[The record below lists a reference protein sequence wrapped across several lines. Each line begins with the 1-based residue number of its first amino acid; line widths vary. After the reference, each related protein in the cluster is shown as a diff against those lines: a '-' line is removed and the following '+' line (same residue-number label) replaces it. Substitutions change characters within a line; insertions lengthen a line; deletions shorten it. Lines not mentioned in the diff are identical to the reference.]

1 MFGALIIEER
11 PSVHLVRFFPIGN
24 ADTCLI
30 ELENG
35 RRALFDF
42 ADMASKNDTDDKRCD
57 LEKELRECLD
67 GDKEIDVVAFT
78 HFDADHCN
86 RAKDVFYLEHA
97 AKYQDDNRIKMKTMW
112 VPASAV
118 LEVGSTGQA
127 RTLRA
132 EARHRFIEGKGI
144 RVFSRPDALDDFLR
158 ERNIDPAKRRNL
170 ISDAGN
176 LCPEFQIDED
186 GVEFFVHSPFAEHC
200 DDQVIIRNDSALFM
214 QATFKVDD
222 RLTRLILSADVGY
235 EVIDD
240 IVRLSRYYKNDDR
253 LLWDINNV
261 PHHSSYNS
269 LGADKGKN
277 ETEPA
282 DRLKWLYEE
291 QGQTGALLVS
301 TSWTIPSEDTVQ
313 PPHRQAANYYKRVA
327 REMSGQFIATM
338 AHPTEAKPKQLV
350 IEIGRAGYTVRKVPS
365 GAPAIVS
372 GAAPRAGR

>member
-1 MFGALIIEER
+1 MHLI
-11 PSVHLVRFFPIGN
+11 RFFPIGN

-42 ADMASKNDTDDKRCD
+42 ADMRVAGSADDKRCD
-57 LEKELRECLD
+57 LEEELRKCID

-78 HFDADHCN
+78 HLDGDHCN

-97 AKYQDDNRIKMKTMW
+97 AKYQDESRIKIKTMW
-112 VPASAV
+112 VPASAI

-144 RVFSRPDALDDFLR
+144 RVFSRPDTLDAFLI
-158 ERNIDPAKRRNL
+158 ERGIDPAKRRNL

-176 LCPEFQIDED
+176 LCPEFQLSVD

-200 DDQVIIRNDSALFM
+200 DDDQVIVRNDAALFM
-214 QATFKVDD
+214 QATFQAGE

-240 IVRLSRYYKNDDR
+240 IIRLTRHYGNDDR
-253 LLWDINNV
+253 LLWDINNI

-269 LGADKGKN
+269 LGPEKGED
-277 ETEPA
+277 ETVPP

-291 QGQTGALLVS
+291 QGQKGALLVS
-301 TSWTIPSEDTVQ
+301 TSLPIPAEDTLQ
-313 PPHRQAANYYKRVA
+313 PPHRQAANYYKRIA
-327 REMSGQFIATM
+327 NALSGQFIATM
-338 AHPTEAKPKQLV
+338 AHPSVAKPRPLV
-350 IEIGRAGYTVRKVPS
+350 IEIGKSGYTVRKAPS
-365 GAPAIVS
+365 GAPAILT
-372 GAAPRAGR
+372 GATPRAGK

>member
-1 MFGALIIEER
+1 M
-11 PSVHLVRFFPIGN
+11 HLVRFFPIGN

-42 ADMASKNDTDDKRCD
+42 ADMRVKDDANDKRCD
-57 LEKELRECLD
+57 LEKEIRDCLD
-67 GDKEIDVVAFT
+67 GDKEIDVAAFT
-78 HFDADHCN
+78 HLDSDHCK
-86 RAKDVFYLEHA
+86 RAKEVFYLEHA
-97 AKYQDDNRIKMKTMW
+97 SKYQSDDRIKIKTMW
-112 VPASAV
+112 VPASAI

-158 ERNIDPAKRRNL
+158 ERDIDPAKRRNL
-170 ISDAGN
+170 ISDAGT
-176 LCPEFQIDED
+176 LCPEFHLDDD

-200 DDQVIIRNDSALFM
+200 DDKIIIRNDAALFM
-214 QATFKVDD
+214 QATFKVGEQ
-222 RLTRLILSADVGY
+222 LTRMILSADVGY

-240 IVRLSRYYKNDDR
+240 IIRLTRHYKNDDR

-269 LGADKGKN
+269 LGPDKGKD
-277 ETEPA
+277 ETVPPE
-282 DRLKWLYEE
+282 RLKWLYEE
-291 QGQTGALLVS
+291 QSQAGALLVS
-301 TSWTIPSEDTVQ
+301 TSDPIPTNDTTQ

-327 REMSGQFIATM
+327 KDLSGQYIVSM
-338 AHPTEAKPKQLV
+338 AHPTEAKPKPII
-350 IEIGRAGYTVRKVPS
+350 IEIGKSGYTVRKTTS
-365 GAPAIVS
+365 GAPAIVT
-372 GAAPRAGR
+372 GATPRAGH